1 MKIRWTLEALN
12 FIEALEEYS
21 PGLGLK
27 VFDLTEEKLRR
38 FAGLHII
45 VTIYDSKKSARKVHR
60 MVLQKNVPYK
70 VYYEMKGKTVNVVAV
85 RHARQHP
92 IEQEN

>member
-1 MKIRWTLEALN
+1 MKIRWTLEASN
-12 FIEALEEYS
+12 FIEAMEEHS

-45 VTIYDSKKSARKVHR
+45 VTIYDSEKSVRKVHR
-60 MVLQKNVPYK
+60 MVLQKNIPYK
-70 VYYEMKGKTVNVVAV
+70 FYYEIKGKTVSVVAV
-85 RHARQHP
+85 RHARQYP

>member
-12 FIEALEEYS
+12 FIKALEEYS
-21 PGLGLK
+21 PALGLK
-27 VFDLTEEKLRR
+27 AFDLTEEKLRR

-45 VTIYDSKKSARKVHR
+45 VTIYDSEKSAR

-70 VYYEMKGKTVNVVAV
+70 VYYEMKGKTVSVVAV
-85 RHARQHP
+85 RHARQYP